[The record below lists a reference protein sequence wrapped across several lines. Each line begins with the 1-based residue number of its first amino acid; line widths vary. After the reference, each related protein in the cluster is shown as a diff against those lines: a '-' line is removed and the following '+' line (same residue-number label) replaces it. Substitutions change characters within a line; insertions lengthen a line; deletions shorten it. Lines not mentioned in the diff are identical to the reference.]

1 MMTPERFRQVRNVFE
16 AALEKPPHERD
27 SFLANAAASTGDPSL
42 LDDVARLLEAH
53 QRRVTFLDGTMTAT
67 PDLRTD
73 PARME
78 GRRLGAFEI
87 LREIGHGGMGT
98 VYLAR
103 RADGLFSQQVAIKV
117 VNPGI
122 ATQEFLDRFH
132 QERAILAALEH
143 PNIARLYDGGATDEG
158 WPYFVMEYLNGKP
171 IDIWCDERK
180 LSISDRLR
188 LFRDVCDAVH
198 HAHRHRIVHRDLKP
212 SNILVTSDGSVKLLD
227 FGIAKIVQ
235 LSDENDP
242 GPLTHTGLRLMTPEY
257 ASPEQVRGE
266 EASPLT
272 DVYSLGV
279 VLYEL
284 LTGRRPYRL
293 KSRIFHEVA
302 RVICEEPARLPSTA
316 AVEPEEQ
323 FRSGGDTVTV
333 APGLFSGTRE
343 GSPID
348 LQRRLSGDLDNI
360 LLQALAKHPK
370 DRYRGVGHLQSD
382 IDAHLNGLPIQAKSH
397 RNVYNVAK
405 HIHRFRLPI
414 LLAIAVVASI
424 ATGALNV
431 SAAGLTYF
439 ALAAALF
446 AFWTIAFDRSLK
458 AKLHDIFAV
467 DLPFI
472 VLVAV
477 ILGSGAAIYAF
488 NVWESV
494 YPKAGLRFINACY
507 IATAVLYSLLL
518 ARWAVRHR
526 RGGALLASGR
536 RFRFGYAPLAVFFVF
551 SLLPF
556 SNGFKQGW
564 DAAAAG
570 RSFAPATHFLPS
582 HNDDRLSTDLSFAA
596 MMALVIAYQLL
607 ARRNWEIRERGVL
620 VGGRFIPWVY
630 LESRRWNAPGEV
642 TLTVS
647 GPVSLFPKEVIRV
660 DPERQEAIDAHLRRQ
675 LSEWPS

>member
-1 MMTPERFRQVRNVFE
+1 MTPERFRQVRNVFE
-16 AALEKPPHERD
+16 AALEKPPQERD
-27 SFLANAAASTGDPSL
+27 AFLANVAASTGDPSL

-103 RADGLFSQQVAIKV
+103 RADGLFSQQVAIKI

-122 ATQEFLDRFH
+122 ATKEFLDRFH

-143 PNIARLYDGGATDEG
+143 PNIARLYDGGATEEG
-158 WPYFVMEYLNGKP
+158 WPYFVMEYLDGKP
-171 IDIWCDERK
+171 IDVWCDERK

-198 HAHRHRIVHRDLKP
+198 HAHRRRIVHRDLKP
-212 SNILVTSDGSVKLLD
+212 SNIIVANNGTVKLLD

-235 LSDENDP
+235 SSDENP
-242 GPLTHTGLRLMTPEY
+242 VGPLTHTGLRLMTPEY

-302 RVICEEPARLPSTA
+302 RVICEEPARAPSTA
-316 AVEPEEQ
+316 AVEPEER
-323 FRSGGDTVTV
+323 FRCGGETVTL
-333 APGLFSGTRE
+333 APGLFSGPRE

-360 LLQALAKHPK
+360 LLQALAKNPK
-370 DRYRGVGHLQSD
+370 DRYRGVGQLQLD
-382 IDAHLNGLPIQAKSH
+382 LDAHLNGLPIQARS
-397 RNVYNVAK
+397 RQTAYNIAR
-405 HIHRFRLPI
+405 HIHRFRLPLVLGLA
-414 LLAIAVVASI
+414 LLASVL
-424 ATGALNV
+424 TGALRVN
-431 SAAGLTYF
+431 AAGLIYF
-439 ALAAALF
+439 ALAAVLF
-446 AFWTIAFDRSLK
+446 GLWTVAFDRSLSAK
-458 AKLHDIFAV
+458 AREIITNE
-467 DLPFI
+467 LPFLGFVAASVGI
-472 VLVAV
+472 V
-477 ILGSGAAIYAF
+477 AAIVGA
-488 NVWESV
+488 NTWESV
-494 YPKAGLRFINACY
+494 SPENDLRVIHAAY
-507 IATAVLYSLLL
+507 AVGAVLYSILF
-518 ARWAVRHR
+518 AVWAVRR
-526 RGGALLASGR
+526 RRAGMLLASGR
-536 RFRFGYAPLAVFFVF
+536 RFRFGYAPLVVFLVNG
-551 SLLPF
+551 LVPLGT
-556 SNGFKQGW
+556 GFKDGW
-564 DAAAAG
+564 NASRPGHESPPTWQFQQRESEA
-570 RSFAPATHFLPS
+570 
-582 HNDDRLSTDLSFAA
+582 NLSTDLSFGFL
-596 MMALVIAYQLL
+596 MVTVIAYQLVV
-607 ARRNWEIRERGVL
+607 RRHWEIRQNGIL
-620 VGGRFIPWVY
+620 IGGRYIPWVH
-630 LESRRWNAPGEV
+630 LESRRWDAPGQV
-642 TLTVS
+642 TLTLS
-647 GPVSLFPKEVIRV
+647 NPISLFANEVIRV
-660 DPERQEAIDAHLRRQ
+660 DPVRQEAIDTHLRRQ